1 CRRPGVAMAV
11 IVSSRS
17 TPRWR
22 PTDRCGASS
31 CPKAASKLSVGVGI
45 VNGMERQTVAPA
57 ARRHEIRQT
66 VPPAARRHESWISVP
81 APIGDLG
88 VAADAGEITAVHFG
102 GVRRYPV
109 AANPRLV
116 LRQARE
122 QFEAY
127 FAGELT
133 DFDLPL
139 AVPSGSDFEKAV
151 WKAIAEIGYAEMAT
165 YGEIAAQVGDKDA
178 ARAVGIACNRNPL
191 P

>member
-1 CRRPGVAMAV
+1 
-11 IVSSRS
+11 
-17 TPRWR
+17 
-22 PTDRCGASS
+22 
-31 CPKAASKLSVGVGI
+31 
-45 VNGMERQTVAPA
+45 MERRRVA
-57 ARRHEIRQT
+57 T
-66 VPPAARRHESWISVP
+66 AARRHESWISVP

-102 GVRRYPV
+102 GVGRYPI
-109 AANPRLV
+109 AANPPLV

-191 P
+191 PVIVACHRVVGAGGKLVGFGGGLDRKRFLLQLEARVRVEREFG